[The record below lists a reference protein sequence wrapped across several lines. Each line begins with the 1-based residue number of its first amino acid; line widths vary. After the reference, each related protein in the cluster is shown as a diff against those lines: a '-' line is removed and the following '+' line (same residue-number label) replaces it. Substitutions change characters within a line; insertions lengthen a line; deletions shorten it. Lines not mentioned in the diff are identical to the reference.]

1 VERLNFKATDFLAAA
16 GGAVIGAGVGYA
28 LELPLVASSKWIRYA
43 AIGLVIGLLILPLYR
58 WLVAGREV
66 VLENLEI
73 TLFGV
78 KTKVSF
84 SEAHR
89 MVGWRIFVETATRI
103 STQELKKGDGSLREA
118 LSSLY
123 KLFDIVRTELKTQL
137 PSAPPEQAGFYTI
150 ESYAVR
156 MLNDALRP
164 MLSRW
169 HPRLASWEKKERPE
183 SEWELAELCRR
194 DLETTRKNV
203 LEYVR
208 GLAQILKIH
217 DLENILSS
225 LPANIKANL
234 AKGKENALTIH
245 SALLG
250 DEEIAEKEKTPG
262 SYLDDAHKGAGW
274 RIFVELAS
282 RIATQPIAPGSGNL
296 REALDSLY
304 KLYDLIR
311 GELKQLSPPGRNK
324 PDGDSVEKIGLSI
337 LNGDLRE
344 FLAKWHPLLS
354 EWEGAKKPEA
364 EWSPAADCRGELV
377 KLRQVLRGESK
388 RLGEL
393 INIKVEDYL
402 D

>member
-1 VERLNFKATDFLAAA
+1 MERLNFKATDFLAAA
-16 GGAVIGAGVGYA
+16 GGAAAGAGVGYA
-28 LELPLVASSKWIRYA
+28 LELPFVASHKWVQYA
-43 AIGLVIGLLILPLYR
+43 AIGAVVGLLILPLYR

-78 KTKVSF
+78 KTKVCF

-89 MVGWRIFVETATRI
+89 LVGWRIFVETATRI

-123 KLFDIVRTELKTQL
+123 KLFEIVRAELKTQL
-137 PSAPPEQAGFYTI
+137 PSAPVEQAGSYTI

-169 HPRLASWEKKERPE
+169 HPRLANWEKKERPE
-183 SEWELAELCRR
+183 SEWGLAELCRH

-208 GLAQILKIH
+208 GLAEILKVH
-217 DLENILSS
+217 DLESLLSS
-225 LPANIKANL
+225 IPADVTA
-234 AKGKENALTIH
+234 ALGETAVH
-245 SALLG
+245 SALAG
-250 DEEIAEKEKTPG
+250 DEEISEKEKTLAA
-262 SYLDDAHKGAGW
+262 YLDDAHRAAGW

-282 RIATQPIAPGSGNL
+282 RIATQPVAPESGKI

-304 KLYDLIR
+304 QLYDLIR
-311 GELKQLSPPGRNK
+311 GELKQLSPPARN
-324 PDGDSVEKIGLSI
+324 DRNGDSVEKIGLSI
-337 LNGDLRE
+337 LNGDLRA
-344 FLAKWHPLLS
+344 FLAKWHPLLG
-354 EWEGAKKPEA
+354 EWEGSQKPEA
-364 EWSPAADCRGELV
+364 EWSQAADCRTELAA
-377 KLRQVLRGESK
+377 LRQVLHGEAK
-388 RLGEL
+388 RLGKL
-393 INIKVEDYL
+393 INIEVEDYL
-402 D
+402 N